1 MDIDR
6 YGYQLIWIS
15 TDMDINKII
24 LEDINMKKTISN
36 LQFRQ
41 LLIFRLGG
49 LLPHRVVLLEASA
62 HLNHLNFKLQPP

>member
-1 MDIDR
+1 
-6 YGYQLIWIS
+6 
-15 TDMDINKII
+15 MDINKII

-62 HLNHLNFKLQPP
+62 HLR

>member
-1 MDIDR
+1 MDINQ
-6 YGYQLIWIS
+6 Y
-15 TDMDINKII
+15 MDINKII

-41 LLIFRLGG
+41 LLIFRLCG

-62 HLNHLNFKLQPP
+62 HLNHLNFKLHPP